1 MTGGTI
7 SVSAL
12 LCEMGQFMSIL
23 TKTIVHG
30 EPSPDRETYAKD
42 VADWILA
49 RSGDS
54 TVRSKL

>member
-1 MTGGTI
+1 VPSLEYGIT
-7 SVSAL
+7 
-12 LCEMGQFMSIL
+12 ENPIL
-23 TKTIVHG
+23 TVRTVHG